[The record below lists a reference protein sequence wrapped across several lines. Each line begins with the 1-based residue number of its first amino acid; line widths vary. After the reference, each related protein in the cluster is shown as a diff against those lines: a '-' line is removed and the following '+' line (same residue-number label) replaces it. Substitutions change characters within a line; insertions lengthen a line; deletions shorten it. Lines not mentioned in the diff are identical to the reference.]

1 MLTVLAWTCLCAY
14 MWKGDVGVQTS
25 EQLSSQALHV
35 LWSIKAVIKWVTD
48 NNSHFRIRICYSIR
62 SQHVQLCPYNIL
74 DFYIRGT
81 RTKWWK
87 NIISAVPLQSVISK
101 ILGTQTFYWSLRV
114 EWTFEWHRDAHLGFL
129 VASCILVHGY
139 LAPSSPAP
147 SLAFASPLILW
158 FSLLGFPYTTLPSHA
173 SPSPPSAPQS
183 QRPPPPSSWRQRR
196 WPSAPAPIPE
206 DDPDGEEIGG
216 DREPGL
222 QRDVG
227 ILVVRLGNEVGT
239 PAALLAPHVEGA
251 DLGDG
256 ESVHGLEAAAD
267 VHLGGGGDSPDGELL
282 HGRQRG
288 WGSGRFAKWIT
299 RRPNR
304 LAIAVGGG
312 WGWSGRGGRG
322 LRRAA
327 ADRWE
332 GEEGFQVGSPPAGRW
347 TKWLWIVEARSQEET
362 RKPN

>member
-1 MLTVLAWTCLCAY
+1 M
-14 MWKGDVGVQTS
+14 
-25 EQLSSQALHV
+25 
-35 LWSIKAVIKWVTD
+35 
-48 NNSHFRIRICYSIR
+48 
-62 SQHVQLCPYNIL
+62 
-74 DFYIRGT
+74 
-81 RTKWWK
+81 
-87 NIISAVPLQSVISK
+87 
-101 ILGTQTFYWSLRV
+101 
-114 EWTFEWHRDAHLGFL
+114 
-129 VASCILVHGY
+129 
-139 LAPSSPAP
+139 
-147 SLAFASPLILW
+147 
-158 FSLLGFPYTTLPSHA
+158 
-173 SPSPPSAPQS
+173 
-183 QRPPPPSSWRQRR
+183 
-196 WPSAPAPIPE
+196 
-206 DDPDGEEIGG
+206 
-216 DREPGL
+216 
-222 QRDVG
+222 G

-304 LAIAVGGG
+304 LVIAVGGG

-332 GEEGFQVGSPPAGRW
+332 GEQGEQGAKRRESPLQHVYLFCKYNIISHYNFCNIKLLCIR
-347 TKWLWIVEARSQEET
+347 IF
-362 RKPN
+362 